1 MSGGGDDISSSDGR
15 LATAVLIDNEI
26 ARYGANWRSNR
37 NAPILKFCPAL
48 ERLFEIDTRMV
59 RSRELQLTAA
69 LGTGFFFSTSITD
82 FVFVPDLGLKGLLVR
97 SLLVPLIFGAILCF
111 PKLPGLFREAAIT
124 LTGMVVLTVM
134 STITAVSSA
143 PLSAYAFAT
152 AVIGLIYGN
161 TTLPLRFRDAC
172 LTSLI
177 CGTIMVVE
185 IFAHPG
191 VSDELRWVLAFQ
203 VVMGSTFSLITA
215 YRIERSTRLNY
226 LLSSREA
233 ARLSMLTAD
242 REALATLSNTDP
254 LTGLVNRRYFDR
266 ESAAMFADSSNDKK
280 EVALLFIDVDYFKH
294 YNDYYGHPA
303 GDSCLRIV
311 AAAVSSALRD
321 ANGLAARYGGEEF
334 AILLL
339 DVKRREAEL
348 IARRVCKAVSE
359 QRLPHLNRDDGVQ
372 YVTIS
377 VGVATGVIGDHLTV
391 DTLIETADNALYV
404 AKRGGRNRVEFR
416 LPKAA

>member
-1 MSGGGDDISSSDGR
+1 MPGGGDEISSDGR
-15 LATAVLIDNEI
+15 SVTAVLIDNEI
-26 ARYGANWRSNR
+26 ARYSANWRSNR
-37 NAPILKFCPAL
+37 SARILKFCPPL
-48 ERLFEIDTRMV
+48 ERLFEADTRMT
-59 RSRELQLTAA
+59 RARELQLTAV

-82 FVFVPDLGLKGLLVR
+82 FVFVPDLELKGLVVR
-97 SLLVPLIFGAILCF
+97 ALLLPLIFTTILYF
-111 PKLPGLFREAAIT
+111 PKMPGLVREAAIT

-134 STITAVSSA
+134 STITAISSA

-177 CGTIMVVE
+177 CGGIMIAE

-191 VSDELRWVLAFQ
+191 VSSELRWVLAFQ

-233 ARLSMLTAD
+233 VRLSMLAAD
-242 REALATLSNTDP
+242 REKLAALSNTDA
-254 LTGLVNRRYFDR
+254 LTGLVNRRCFDS
-266 ESAAMFADSSNDKK
+266 ESAAIFVDRSNVGK
-280 EVALLFIDVDYFKH
+280 EVALLFMDVDYFKN
-294 YNDYYGHPA
+294 YNDHYGHPA
-303 GDSCLRIV
+303 GDSCLRAV
-311 AAAVSSALRD
+311 ATAISSAPRETKSLT
-321 ANGLAARYGGEEF
+321 ARYGGEEF

-348 IARRVCKAVSE
+348 IARRVCRAVSE
-359 QRLPHLNRDDGVQ
+359 QRLPHLYRDDRVKH
-372 YVTIS
+372 VTIS
-377 VGVATGVIGDHLTV
+377 VGVASGKIGDHLTV
-391 DTLIETADNALYV
+391 DSLIETADNALYV
-404 AKRGGRNRVEFR
+404 AKREGRNRVEFR